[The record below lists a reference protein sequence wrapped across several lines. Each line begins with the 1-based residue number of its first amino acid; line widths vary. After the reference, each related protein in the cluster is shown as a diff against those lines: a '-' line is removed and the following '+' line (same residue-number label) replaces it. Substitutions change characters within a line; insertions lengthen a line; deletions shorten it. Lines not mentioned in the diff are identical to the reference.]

1 MRKVPLLILLWATAC
16 IRAVLIVGCLF
27 VLYFAVCI
35 MIAPEDSKDINLYF
49 PTIVGSILFII
60 ILMKDASW
68 VEKKKNELEAL

>member
-1 MRKVPLLILLWATAC
+1 M
-16 IRAVLIVGCLF
+16 
-27 VLYFAVCI
+27 LYFAVCI